1 MIEFVTAY
9 DEATKANL
17 SVASG
22 LLSKSAFVNEAATRA
37 NLQAALQERPFESL
51 VVWSHGNHD
60 GPKAQDGLPAL
71 PAEVLSS
78 VKPRRAWAWACH
90 TGTRFGERVSRLGWT
105 WWGFTGA
112 ITAPDTDEPKMVKLL
127 AGAFEAA
134 LVAFQSGQTP
144 SSVTT
149 ALVGLRLKLET
160 IQEELDALEANLVCY
175 KFLLELWDRARV
187 WFPEHDSPTTHPE
200 ATRPLLLE

>member
-9 DEATKANL
+9 DDATQANL

-22 LLSKSAFVNEAATRA
+22 FLSKRAFVKEAATCA
-37 NLQAALQERPFESL
+37 NLLTALQERPFESL

-60 GPKAQDGLPAL
+60 GPKAQDGRPAL
-71 PAEVLSS
+71 PAQVLST

-112 ITAPDTDEPKMVKLL
+112 VTAPDTDDPRMVKLL

-134 LVAFQSGQTP
+134 LDAFESGQTP
-144 SSVTT
+144 SSVTA
-149 ALVGLRLKLET
+149 ALVWLQVKLET

-175 KFLLELWDRARV
+175 KFILELWNRARV
-187 WFPEHDSPTTHPE
+187 WFPGRDAPTAHPE
-200 ATRPLLLE
+200 ATPPLLLE